1 MRLEIHQPP
10 FYNYNVGM
18 IISSIM
24 NSSDLGRALN
34 ALRKTHGGGG
44 GKPRTVQ
51 HDPSARYCLC
61 VDCRKARGQYPAHL
75 LDKPKTAKPA
85 KPAKPAKSA
94 KLAKP
99 AKRPPRT

>member
-1 MRLEIHQPP
+1 MRLEIHHPP

-18 IISSIM
+18 ITSSIM
-24 NSSDLGRALN
+24 NSSDIGRALN

-75 LDKPKTAKPA
+75 LDKPKTAK
-85 KPAKPAKSA
+85 SA
-94 KLAKP
+94 KATKP

>member
-1 MRLEIHQPP
+1 MRLKIHHPP

-18 IISSIM
+18 ITSSIM
-24 NSSDLGRALN
+24 NSSDIGRALN
-34 ALRKTHGGGG
+34 ALRKTHSGGG

-75 LDKPKTAKPA
+75 LDKAKVTKPPKRRPRS
-85 KPAKPAKSA
+85 SA
-94 KLAKP
+94 KKP
-99 AKRPPRT
+99 PSDPTLK